1 MRKIFATAILF
12 VFGFTATAQV
22 DQKQVTKESTTRT
35 VTVDNGETKRKISKT
50 ERTEAVQDIELKNAE
65 SNQLNKDIKQTP
77 VKVQKTTTI
86 SGTGIPTQQIGSS
99 TYYTFNG
106 ENYRFMTDASGF
118 QISSPNNNEYGVL
131 RKLSNGNY
139 IYRTDDRISVGYFD
153 DNGNFVVE
161 TYDDKND
168 RITVETYTRVQ
179 K

>member
-1 MRKIFATAILF
+1 MRKIFATAILLA
-12 VFGFTATAQV
+12 FGITANAQV

-35 VTVDNGETKRKISKT
+35 VTVDNGETKRKVSKT
-50 ERTEAVQDIELKNAE
+50 ERTEAVQDIELQNAE

-77 VKVQKTTTI
+77 VRVQKSTSI
-86 SGTGIPTQQIGSS
+86 SGTGIPEQEIDRSS
-99 TYYTFNG
+99 YYSFNG
-106 ENYRFMTDASGF
+106 RNYQFQSDNSGYR
-118 QISSPNNNEYGVL
+118 ITSPDNKEYGVL

-139 IYRTDDRISVGYFD
+139 IYRTKDKVSVGYFD
-153 DNGNFVVE
+153 DKGNLVVE